1 MNVLNAKLV
10 HDDNFIENVF
20 VFKIDIPTKY
30 KMQSIPTNIKC
41 KCTHSRFSSIKFRES
56 KPGDLYSNWIIQ
68 NHKEHEVAKVFGA
81 KMRNCYH

>member
-20 VFKIDIPTKY
+20 VFKID
-30 KMQSIPTNIKC
+30 IPTNIKC

-56 KPGDLYSNWIIQ
+56 KPGDLYSNWIVQ
-68 NHKEHEVAKVFGA
+68 NHKEHEVAKMFGA